1 MKKHK
6 ISAILNLNED
16 DLKLFPL
23 TEKRSVASLPFGCRY
38 RLIDFPFTSLH
49 NAAIDSAA
57 FFIAGSG
64 RSLHDHIRSG
74 ASWGLDSSI
83 GGGLFPHTQ
92 MTIREAVEREKG
104 GAINSFYHDQIHY
117 VMRSKSEYVVMM
129 GSKMLCN
136 IDIQALLRYHQE
148 KEADITVMYKNMN
161 LPSYIGSDDE
171 TYLLFEN
178 QTTDRITDVVSF
190 DKLESNVQ
198 KVAVNMD
205 VVIMDAEKF
214 IELAIQARKSKLNS
228 ETMLLFK
235 DHLKDVKVFGYEY
248 TGYLKN
254 INSIQSYF
262 EANMDM
268 LNETNYN
275 ALLNRG
281 DSIITKVKNGAPT
294 FYSKDAQVKNSQFA
308 SDCLIEGEVENSL
321 IFRKVT
327 IAKGAKINHSIV
339 MQGSRIGKGSSLEYV
354 ILDKGVKIG
363 ENVHLKGTADNIKV
377 IKKNT
382 VVEPEKGVKA

>member
-6 ISAILNLNED
+6 ISAILNLKED
-16 DLKLFPL
+16 DLRLLPL
-23 TEKRSVASLPFGCRY
+23 TEKRSVSSLPFGCRY

-49 NAAIDSAA
+49 SASIDSAA
-57 FFIAGSG
+57 FFIAGNG

-83 GGGLFPHTQ
+83 GGGLFPHTE
-92 MTIREAVEREKG
+92 TAIREAVEMEKVDQ
-104 GAINSFYHDQIHY
+104 INSFYHDQIHY

-136 IDIQALLRYHQE
+136 IDIQAVLRYHQE
-148 KEADITVMYKNMN
+148 KEADVTVVYKNMTQ
-161 LPSYIGSDDE
+161 PDYVGSEDE
-171 TYLLFEN
+171 TYLLFDD
-178 QTTDRITDVVSF
+178 QKTDRITSLVSF
-190 DKLESNVQ
+190 DKLDT
-198 KVAVNMD
+198 KTKKAPVNMNI
-205 VVIMDAEKF
+205 VIMTAEKF
-214 IELAIQARKSKLNS
+214 IELATQAGKSKLKS

-235 DHLKDVKVFGYEY
+235 DHLDKINVVGYEY

-254 INSIQSYF
+254 INSIKNYF

-294 FYSKDAQVKNSQFA
+294 FYSKDAKVKNSQFA
-308 SDCLIEGEVENSL
+308 SDCLVEGEVENSL

-327 IAKGAKINHSIV
+327 IAKDAKINHSII
-339 MQGSRIGKGSSLEYV
+339 MQGSQIGEGSSLEYV
-354 ILDKGVKIG
+354 ILDKGVRIG
-363 ENVHLKGTADNIKV
+363 ENVHLKGTPDDIKV

-382 VVEPEKGVKA
+382 VVEPKRGVKA

>member
-1 MKKHK
+1 MMKNK
-6 ISAILNLNED
+6 ISAIMNLKED
-16 DLKLFPL
+16 DLKLLPL
-23 TEKRSVASLPFGCRY
+23 TENRSVASLPFACRY

-57 FFIAGSG
+57 FFISGSG

-83 GGGLFPHTQ
+83 GGGLFPHTE
-92 MTIREAVEREKG
+92 TAIREAVEMEKVDQL
-104 GAINSFYHDQIHY
+104 NSFYHDQIHY
-117 VMRSKSEYVVMM
+117 VIRSKSQYVVMM

-136 IDIQALLRYHQE
+136 IDINALLRYHKE
-148 KEADITVMYKNMN
+148 KEADVTVVYKNMIQSSCN
-161 LPSYIGSDDE
+161 GSEDE
-171 TYLLFEN
+171 RYLLFEG
-178 QTTDRITDVVSF
+178 QTPDRVTSLVSF
-190 DKLESNVQ
+190 DKLEPSV
-198 KVAVNMD
+198 KKAPVNMD
-205 VVIMDAEKF
+205 IAIMTSEKF
-214 IELAIQARKSKLNS
+214 VELATQAGKSKLKS

-235 DHLKDVKVFGYEY
+235 DHLDKINVVGYEY

-262 EANMDM
+262 DANMDM
-268 LNETNYN
+268 LKEKNYN
-275 ALLNRG
+275 ALLTRG

-294 FYSKDAQVKNSQFA
+294 FYSKEAKVKNSQFA
-308 SDCLIEGEVENSL
+308 SDCLVEGEVENSL

-327 IAKGAKINHSIV
+327 IAEGAKISHSIV
-339 MQGSRIGKGSSLEYV
+339 MQGSQIGKNSSLEYV

-363 ENVHLKGTADNIKV
+363 EGVHLKGTADNVKV

-382 VVEPEKGVKA
+382 VVEPERGVKS